1 MRVPAIEILRRRH
14 SREAICVVAPFI
26 NGSRFVDANTPG
38 ANIPLAAFN
47 FRLERVGEFQ
57 VVFQHV
63 A

>member
-1 MRVPAIEILRRRH
+1 MRVPAVEVLRRRH
-14 SREAICVVAPFI
+14 SREAICVAAPFI
-26 NGSRFVDANTPG
+26 NGSRFADANTPVS
-38 ANIPLAAFN
+38 NILLAAFD